1 MQVND
6 ILNGSLT
13 TPLGFQ
19 GGAVSAGLKPENQLD
34 LAILFAASGSIGA
47 GVFTKNKIL
56 APPVLITKEHLA
68 TSNPRAIVVNSAIAN
83 SVVGDKGL
91 EDARTMAT
99 ITADVL
105 NINPG
110 EVLVCSTGV
119 IGVPLPMD
127 LIKDGINKVKLIEN
141 DHGFSKAIMTTDTRP
156 KEFAVSIDMNGE
168 KITVAGAAKGSGM
181 IHPDMATM
189 LAFLTTDARIA
200 SETLSRILSKAVDMS
215 FNMVT
220 IDGDSSTNDSVLM
233 IASGQVGSELILNGQ
248 QEEDLQSAVNNL
260 CIRLAKEIARD
271 GEGATKLIEVRIEG
285 ANNLDEARL
294 AARTIAASTLMKAA
308 VFGNDPNWGRAIAA
322 LGRSG
327 ADFTENKLSLSIN
340 HIEMLKNGAPVP
352 FVKDEAVKS
361 MESTECEIYIHLGIG
376 DESATAWTCDLTEE
390 YVHINSAYTT

>member
-83 SVVGDKGL
+83 AVVGDKGL

-99 ITADVL
+99 ITADAL
-105 NINPG
+105 NINPS

-127 LIKDGINKVKLIEN
+127 LIKEGINKVKLIEN

-156 KEFAVSIDMNGE
+156 KEFAVSIDINGE

-340 HIEMLKNGAPVP
+340 RIEMLKNGAPVP
-352 FVKDEAVKS
+352 FVKDEAVRS

-376 DESATAWTCDLTEE
+376 AESATAWTCDLTEE

>member
-99 ITADVL
+99 ITADAL

-127 LIKDGINKVKLIEN
+127 LIKDGINKIKLIEN
-141 DHGFSKAIMTTDTRP
+141 DHGFSQAIMTTDTRP

-220 IDGDSSTNDSVLM
+220 VDGDSSTNDSVLM

-327 ADFTENKLSLSIN
+327 ADFTEN
-340 HIEMLKNGAPVP
+340 
-352 FVKDEAVKS
+352 
-361 MESTECEIYIHLGIG
+361 
-376 DESATAWTCDLTEE
+376 
-390 YVHINSAYTT
+390 

>member
-83 SVVGDKGL
+83 AVVGDKGL

-99 ITADVL
+99 ITADAL
-105 NINPG
+105 NINPS

-127 LIKDGINKVKLIEN
+127 LIKEGINKVKLIEN

-156 KEFAVSIDMNGE
+156 KEFAVSIDINGE

-233 IASGQVGSELILNGQ
+233 IASGQVGRELILDGQ

-340 HIEMLKNGAPVP
+340 RIEMLKNGAPVP

>member
-83 SVVGDKGL
+83 AVVGDKGL

-99 ITADVL
+99 ITADAL
-105 NINPG
+105 NINPS

-127 LIKDGINKVKLIEN
+127 LIKEGINKVKLIEN

-156 KEFAVSIDMNGE
+156 KEFAVSIDINGE

-233 IASGQVGSELILNGQ
+233 IASGQVGRELILDGQ

-340 HIEMLKNGAPVP
+340 RIEMLKNGAPVP
-352 FVKDEAVKS
+352 FVKDEAVRS

-376 DESATAWTCDLTEE
+376 AESATAWTCDLTEE

>member
-34 LAILFAASGSIGA
+34 LAILFAVSGSIGA

-68 TSNPRAIVVNSAIAN
+68 TSNPRAIVVNSVNAN

-99 ITADVL
+99 ITAELLD
-105 NINPG
+105 INSR

-119 IGVPLPMD
+119 IGVPLPME
-127 LIKDGINKVKLIEN
+127 LIKDGINKVELVEN
-141 DHGFSKAIMTTDTRP
+141 DHGFAKAIMTTDTHP
-156 KEFAVSIDMNGE
+156 KEFAVSIDINGE
-168 KITVAGAAKGSGM
+168 RVTVAGAAKGSGM

-248 QEEDLQSAVNNL
+248 QEEDLQGAVNYL
-260 CIRLAKEIARD
+260 CTRLAKEIARD
-271 GEGATKLIEVRIEG
+271 GEGATKLIEVIVEG
-285 ANNLDEARL
+285 ANSLGDARL
-294 AARTIAASTLMKAA
+294 ASRTVAASTLMKAA

-340 HIEMLKNGAPVP
+340 RIEMLKNGAPVP